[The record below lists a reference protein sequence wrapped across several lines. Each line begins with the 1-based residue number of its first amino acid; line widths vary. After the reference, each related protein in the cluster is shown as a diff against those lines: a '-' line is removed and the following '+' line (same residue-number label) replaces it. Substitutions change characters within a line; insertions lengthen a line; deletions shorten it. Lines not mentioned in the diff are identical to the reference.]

1 MMLGEPREENPP
13 LGRTGSSDE
22 DEPVY
27 LAVGRLGRP
36 HGVRGELRMSVFTDF
51 PERLRAGKKVYVGE
65 EHIPQRIR
73 SVREHQNELLVAF
86 RGVEDRTEAG
96 LLTNQW
102 VYVLESELP
111 ALEEGEYYQHELL
124 ELEVFTEDG
133 QRVGEVV
140 EILETGANDVLVVLT
155 EAQKEVLLPV
165 IADVILEINLEEK
178 RILARLLPGL
188 VA

>member
-1 MMLGEPREENPP
+1 MTGGEAYSEDPSQQPA
-13 LGRTGSSDE
+13 GSSAI

-36 HGVRGELRMSVFTDF
+36 HGVRGELRMMVFTDF
-51 PERLRAGKKVYVGE
+51 PERLRAGKKVYVGD
-65 EHIPQRIR
+65 EHTPQRIR
-73 SVREHQNELLVAF
+73 SVRSHQNELLVAF
-86 RGVEDRTEAG
+86 RGIQDRTEAG
-96 LLTNQW
+96 QLTNQW
-102 VYVLESELP
+102 VYVLESDLP
-111 ALEEGEYYQHELL
+111 ALEEGEYYQHQLL

-133 QRVGEVV
+133 QRLGEVI

-155 EAQKEVLLPV
+155 GAEKEVLLPI
-165 IADVILEINLEEK
+165 IAEVVLEIDLEGK

>member
-13 LGRTGSSDE
+13 QEPTGSSDV
-22 DEPVY
+22 DEPLY

-36 HGVRGELRMSVFTDF
+36 HGVRGELRMLVFTDF
-51 PERLRAGKKVYVGE
+51 PERLHAGKKVYVGE
-65 EHIPQRIR
+65 EHTPRRIR
-73 SVREHQNELLVAF
+73 SVRNHQNELLVAF

-111 ALEEGEYYQHELL
+111 VLEEGEYYQHQLL
-124 ELEVFTEDG
+124 DLEVFTEDG

-155 EAQKEVLLPV
+155 EDQKEVLLPV
-165 IADVILEINLEEK
+165 IADVILKIDLDGK

-188 VA
+188 LA

>member
-1 MMLGEPREENPP
+1 MTAAEEWKENPP
-13 LGRTGSSDE
+13 LDPTGSSDV

-36 HGVRGELRMSVFTDF
+36 HGVRGELRMLVFTDF
-51 PERLRAGKKVYVGE
+51 PERLHAGKKVYVGE
-65 EHIPQRIR
+65 EHAPLRIR
-73 SVREHQNELLVAF
+73 SVREHQNELLVVF
-86 RGVEDRTEAG
+86 RGIDDREEAG

-111 ALEEGEYYQHELL
+111 ALDEGEYYQHQLL
-124 ELEVFTEDG
+124 GLEVYTEDG
-133 QRVGEVV
+133 LRLGEVV

-155 EAQKEVLLPV
+155 ETQKEVLLPV
-165 IADVILEINLEEK
+165 TAEVVLEINLDEK

-188 VA
+188 MA